1 MLKLIVETFIIQ
13 AVVIITGISYVSLQ
27 SASIK
32 TSEYQSGLDYLFNSE
47 VIKEI
52 KKSFIHV
59 FYRFHILFYKLKQR
73 RRVRTLN

>member
-1 MLKLIVETFIIQ
+1 MQ
-13 AVVIITGISYVSLQ
+13 AVAIVAGASYVSSQ

-52 KKSFIHV
+52 KKSFKHV
-59 FYRFHILFYKLKQR
+59 FYRFHILFYNSK
-73 RRVRTLN
+73 